1 MKYFITLILKL
12 ILIII
17 SFIFEGYVFTYL
29 WNNFIFNIFNV
40 SQITISEAV
49 GFLLLYQLITYKALL
64 REVNTDT
71 KNKYSYLQIYFGKI
85 ATVGL
90 ILLIATLITLF
101 L

>member
-17 SFIFEGYVFTYL
+17 SLIFEGYVFTYL

-40 SQITISEAV
+40 SQITTYRAI
-49 GFLLLYQLITYKALL
+49 GFLLLYQLITYKG
-64 REVNTDT
+64 VNTDT
-71 KNKYSYLQIYFGKI
+71 NNKYSYLQIYFGKI

-90 ILLIATLITLF
+90 ILLIANLITLF

>member
-17 SFIFEGYVFTYL
+17 SLIFEGYVFTYL

-40 SQITISEAV
+40 SQITTYRAI
-49 GFLLLYQLITYKALL
+49 GFLLLYQLITYKGLL
-64 REVNTDT
+64 KEVNTDT
-71 KNKYSYLQIYFGKI
+71 NNKYSYLQIYFGKI

-90 ILLIATLITLF
+90 ILLIANLITLF